1 MHFYKI
7 LFLPSPDSLLEA
19 SSPEWMC
26 WLKAIY
32 SWVGLT
38 QKKGSGGGKTCLC
51 PKGGKIIAK
60 IQEGRKM
67 SQLPSINNIQT
78 PSSFLYVLIQQSLKF
93 SEKQYY
99 PYFIVTEKFRPCP
112 RSIDPWQRL
121 SSNLPLVSLSL
132 KFLLFL
138 V

>member
-26 WLKAIY
+26 WLEGYFFLGGVDLEKMQQ
-32 SWVGLT
+32 G
-38 QKKGSGGGKTCLC
+38 KGSGGGKTCLC

-60 IQEGRKM
+60 IQKGRKI
-67 SQLPSINNIQT
+67 SQLPTINNIQT

-93 SEKQYY
+93 SEK
-99 PYFIVTEKFRPCP
+99 
-112 RSIDPWQRL
+112 
-121 SSNLPLVSLSL
+121 
-132 KFLLFL
+132 
-138 V
+138 